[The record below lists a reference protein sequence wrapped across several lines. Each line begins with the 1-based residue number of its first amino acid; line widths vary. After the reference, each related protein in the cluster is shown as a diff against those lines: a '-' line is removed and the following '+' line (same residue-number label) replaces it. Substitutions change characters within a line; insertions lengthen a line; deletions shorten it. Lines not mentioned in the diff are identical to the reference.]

1 MLVIYAGNA
10 GLVFLQQTIE
20 RAEIFRYFEI
30 LASTLARACNC
41 FSSIKKPA
49 FDVESNISKSG
60 NYTILITVSSSE
72 ASVSLLILL
81 GFLFVASMV

>member
-1 MLVIYAGNA
+1 LNLWRFTPYAFDSMLVIYTGNA

-30 LASTLARACNC
+30 LASALARACNC
-41 FSSIKKPA
+41 FSSIKQPA

-60 NYTILITVSSSE
+60 NYTILITVS
-72 ASVSLLILL
+72 
-81 GFLFVASMV
+81 F